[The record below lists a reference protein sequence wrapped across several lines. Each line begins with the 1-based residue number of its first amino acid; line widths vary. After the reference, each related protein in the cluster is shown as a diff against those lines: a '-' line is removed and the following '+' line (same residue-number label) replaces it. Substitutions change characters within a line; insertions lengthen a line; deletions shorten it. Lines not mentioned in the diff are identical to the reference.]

1 MNINDVLNSG
11 FILSLFKKF
20 KKELDE
26 NVDDIYR
33 KVGQLDSNTVVRGP
47 AGPQGEQGLI
57 GEQGPIGLKG
67 EPGPRGLRGTRG
79 IAGIDG
85 KDFTEQV
92 SLIEK
97 TLIET
102 TSSNQQQ
109 IKKFIKETKD
119 ELDSFETRVTSSIS
133 TNEKDTQ
140 ASIADV
146 SAKFN
151 LFVKNVN
158 KSLGEIGG
166 GGSVN
171 ILQMDDV
178 EFKKRHLVEGE
189 SLLIFDSEKSKF
201 VSESFTD
208 IIDRLEI
215 TIGTALEVQYDK
227 LVDTDENTGFI
238 YVGEALPG
246 SNKVNPIWRIKRV
259 KEIGDDLEIIWAN
272 NSADFDKV
280 WDDRATYEYVS

>member
-1 MNINDVLNSG
+1 
-11 FILSLFKKF
+11 
-20 KKELDE
+20 
-26 NVDDIYR
+26 
-33 KVGQLDSNTVVRGP
+33 
-47 AGPQGEQGLI
+47 
-57 GEQGPIGLKG
+57 
-67 EPGPRGLRGTRG
+67 
-79 IAGIDG
+79 
-85 KDFTEQV
+85 
-92 SLIEK
+92 
-97 TLIET
+97 
-102 TSSNQQQ
+102 
-109 IKKFIKETKD
+109 
-119 ELDSFETRVTSSIS
+119 
-133 TNEKDTQ
+133 
-140 ASIADV
+140 
-146 SAKFN
+146 

-238 YVGEALPG
+238 YVGEAVPG
-246 SNKVNPIWRIKRV
+246 SNKANPIWRIKRV